1 MTAQFALFLKEKFSR
16 VRNAT
21 ERWHAQ
27 VLLYLALVIIF
38 SMIDRLF
45 VGYLSDYIFLRSSL
59 GSVLRHTYLQY
70 IFLGGNWIPIFS
82 SMLVIVV
89 ATRIWTLI
97 GYLLTAAVLTY
108 FLAAFYYFI
117 WGGEARYGHDSFG
130 VAGAVMWWMIVWFWS
145 SVAGLVV
152 KYFLWRRTWDAN
164 SKKSLRTI
172 EDR

>member
-1 MTAQFALFLKEKFSR
+1 MKAQFALFLKEKFSR

-27 VLLYLALVIIF
+27 VLLYLALVIIL
-38 SMIDRLF
+38 SVIDRLF

-117 WGGEARYGHDSFG
+117 WGGEARYGYDSFG
-130 VAGAVMWWMIVWFWS
+130 VVGTVMWWMVVWFWS

-152 KYFLWRRTWDAN
+152 KFFMWRRTWDTNPEN
-164 SKKSLRTI
+164 S
-172 EDR
+172 